1 MEPRTARWEEE
12 PSASHGWGAGRE
24 RAPPA
29 RQELAA
35 ILTIS
40 KRRAKEVELILARRS
55 PSTEGSAAEP
65 PPPCQV
71 CCAHVFL
78 PVYPSGPRDN
88 GEFESRCEKCG
99 LPEYAR

>member
-1 MEPRTARWEEE
+1 MGTP
-12 PSASHGWGAGRE
+12 
-24 RAPPA
+24 PPA
-29 RQELAA
+29 RQELTA

-40 KRRAKEVELILARRS
+40 KRRAKEVELILAKRS
-55 PSTEGSAAEP
+55 PSTERSAAEP

>member
-1 MEPRTARWEEE
+1 MGRRAKRVARV
-12 PSASHGWGAGRE
+12 GGLAGN
-24 RAPPA
+24 APLPA
-29 RQELAA
+29 RQELTA
-35 ILTIS
+35 ILTIR
-40 KRRAKEVELILARRS
+40 KRRAKDVELILARRS
-55 PSTEGSAAEP
+55 PSTEGRAAEP

-99 LPEYAR
+99 LPEFAR

>member
-1 MEPRTARWEEE
+1 MGRRAKRV
-12 PSASHGWGAGRE
+12 ALGGAGNASLR
-24 RAPPA
+24 A
-29 RQELAA
+29 RQELTA